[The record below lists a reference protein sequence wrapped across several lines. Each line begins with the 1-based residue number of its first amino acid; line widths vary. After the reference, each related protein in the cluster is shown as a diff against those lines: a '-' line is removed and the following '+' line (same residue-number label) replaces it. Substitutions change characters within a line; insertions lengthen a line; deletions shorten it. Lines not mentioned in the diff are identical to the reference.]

1 MFVGVVPS
9 CARWRARVCERFV
22 ERERRGAMC
31 EGQRYARGTACACNT
46 EVPCALAWCSSEG
59 ARPRNAQSPLE
70 DLRLAMRPER
80 LGVAEVI
87 AAAGEDESKN

>member
-22 ERERRGAMC
+22 EREHRGAMC
-31 EGQRYARGTACACNT
+31 EGSMLRRRACGCNT
-46 EVPCALAWCSSEG
+46 EVPCVLAWCSSEV